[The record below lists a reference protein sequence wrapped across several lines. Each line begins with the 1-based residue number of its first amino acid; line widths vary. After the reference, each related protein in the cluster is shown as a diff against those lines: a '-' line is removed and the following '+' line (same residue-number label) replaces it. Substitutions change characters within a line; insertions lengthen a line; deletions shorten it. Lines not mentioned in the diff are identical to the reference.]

1 MDRIEEEGFP
11 NGLRTDEA
19 AVAHIGVPL
28 RTSSE
33 EDNTS
38 TVIDTGSDKSI
49 NVEKNTEMFRDLE
62 RRMSEASVRA
72 SLHPTRTLSRRST
85 RKSQPADIE
94 KGEVQAGE
102 EKPFDLRDYL
112 ETGVRAADEHGLR
125 RHQMG
130 LVFKNVTIV
139 GEGADASTILNLFS
153 PFIGLAK
160 RLNPLRWGKKHTGT
174 AFDIIHQVTG
184 YCEEGEMLLVLGRPG
199 AGCSS
204 LLRVLANSRKGF
216 LDIKGEVNYGGI
228 PAENFGKYLGEA
240 IYCME
245 EDAHYPELTVKE
257 TLGFALR
264 MKTPAKRLPGVS
276 RKEFQ
281 ADFMNTLLQ
290 IFGLKKQENT
300 MVGNAF
306 IRGLSGGERKRMTI
320 SEAMTASSA
329 ITTWD
334 CPTRGLDAASALDYS
349 KSLRIQC
356 DTLNK
361 TTIATLYQASDS
373 IYKLYDKVM
382 VLYLGRC
389 IFFGP
394 RERAKDYFMEMGYTC
409 EPRKSVPDFLTGITN
424 PNERIVAA
432 GFEGK
437 VPETPEQFEKYFLES
452 EDYKLLQK
460 NIAEYEARVER
471 EQPAADFKAYVTEI
485 KQKGV
490 PHKSVYSANFYEQ
503 TKALTIRQF
512 QILLGD
518 KQALYERYASVLIQ
532 AFIYAS
538 VFYQMGLNSTGAF
551 QRGGALLASLLF
563 NAFLSQAEL
572 PNVLAGRMTLQKHKS
587 YAMYHPSAFHIARV
601 VTDIPIV
608 VVQCTLYA
616 IIVYFMMGFDPRADK
631 FFVFLSINVLAT
643 LCTTDLF
650 RLLGNISPSIYVA
663 FQLTGVILITLITY
677 CGFSIPYKNMHP
689 WLYWI
694 YWIDPYAYAF
704 KALFSNE
711 MRGLTFPCEGPAGLV
726 PYGPTYT
733 SAANQACTIVG
744 AKVGQLYVTG
754 DEYLAAAYGYITSQM
769 SVDVITVFLFWLLFI
784 VLNMIA
790 MEKITWVTGG
800 FVKKIYKKG
809 KAPKHTDEEELIRLR
824 DAQEA
829 YDNMGE
835 NFAAEAGIFTW
846 NHVNYWVPVKK
857 NQLQLL
863 DNCEGW
869 IKPGQM
875 TALMGSSGA
884 GKTTLL
890 DVLAKRK
897 TIGKVEG
904 EIYLNGKAL
913 AVDFERIT
921 GYVEQMDVHNPNL
934 TVREALRFSAKM
946 RQPAEVPLQEKYEY
960 VETVLKMMEMQDLG
974 DALIGILEAGQGI
987 SVEERK
993 RLTIGMELVAKPHIL
1008 FLDEPTSG
1016 LDSQSS
1022 YNIIKFIRKLAD
1034 AGMALVCTIHQ
1045 PSSILFE
1052 HFDRLLLLARGG
1064 KVAYFGDIGENSAIM
1079 NDYFE
1084 RNGARHCE
1092 QSENPAEYI
1101 LEVIGAGINGRAKQD
1116 WTEVWRNS
1124 PEAEAVKQELETLNA
1139 KVGQSPP
1146 DPNAREFATGPW
1158 YQVWEVYKRMNV
1170 IWWRDPYFNIGRI
1183 WQAFFIGLLNGFTF
1197 WQLQPTPSQLQLRA
1211 LITFQIMIMGLTL
1224 VFSIQPQFMM
1234 QRLFFRRD
1242 YASKYYGFF
1251 GFALAMI
1258 LMEIPYMLVAAAVG
1272 FLPLYWTAGLQT
1284 THLDGF
1290 YLYILLVVF
1299 LLFSISFGLAIAAM
1313 LETMAQASIVTP
1325 IPNTFLFLFAGLLSP
1340 AAAMPHFWSS
1350 WMYPLDPY
1358 HYFLEGFVSTL
1369 FNGMQ
1374 VQCQEQDY
1382 LVYTPPSG
1390 QTCGQYSQAYLSA
1403 APGYLKDP
1411 NATDQCQYCQYSTG
1425 ADFLNNLEWSLSNR
1439 WRDFGLLWAYYAFNV
1454 CVFILFVYINRKQR
1468 R

>member
-1 MDRIEEEGFP
+1 MSTIEHVDDEKNSHRLGQNHLNEEHGVSH
-11 NGLRTDEA
+11 NAASEA
-19 AVAHIGVPL
+19 G
-28 RTSSE
+28 
-33 EDNTS
+33 S
-38 TVIDTGSDKSI
+38 TVIDTGSDNSMDIDKS
-49 NVEKNTEMFRDLE
+49 VEMFRDLE
-62 RRMSEASVRA
+62 RRMSQAASEH
-72 SLHPTRTLSRRST
+72 SLNVTRTMSRRST
-85 RKSQPADIE
+85 RKS
-94 KGEVQAGE
+94 AGIDE
-102 EKPFDLRDYL
+102 EKAGQEEQDDSFNFKDYL
-112 ETGVRAADEHGLR
+112 ESGVRAADSNGQ
-125 RHQMG
+125 RHQKMG
-130 LVFKNVTIV
+130 VVFKNLTIV
-139 GEGADASTILNLFS
+139 GEGADASTILSLVS
-153 PFIGLAK
+153 PFVGLAK
-160 RLNPLRWGKKHTGT
+160 RLNPLRWVKKSHGT
-174 AFDIIHQVTG
+174 VFDIVHNVTG
-184 YCEEGEMLLVLGRPG
+184 FCEDGEMLLVLGRPG

-216 LDIKGEVNYGGI
+216 LAIKGEVNYGGI
-228 PAENFGKYLGEA
+228 PAEEFGNYLGEA

-276 RKEFQ
+276 RKDFQ
-281 ADFMNTLLQ
+281 SDFMETMLK

-300 MVGNAF
+300 LVGNAF
-306 IRGLSGGERKRMTI
+306 VRGLSGGERKRMTI
-320 SEAMTASSA
+320 SEAMTARSA
-329 ITTWD
+329 IAAWD

-356 DTLNK
+356 DALNK

-373 IYKLYDKVM
+373 IYNLYDKVM
-382 VLYLGRC
+382 LMYLGRC

-394 RERAKDYFMEMGYTC
+394 RSRAKPYFIEMGYTC
-409 EPRKSVPDFLTGITN
+409 EPRKSTPDFLTGITN
-424 PNERIVAA
+424 PNERIVAK

-437 VPETPEQFEKYFLES
+437 VPETPEQFESYFLES
-452 EDYKLLQK
+452 QDYKELLS
-460 NIAEYEARVER
+460 NMAEYEARIER
-471 EQPAADFKAYVTEI
+471 EQPAEEFKAYVHEI

-490 PHKSVYSANFYEQ
+490 ANQSVYSVNFYEQ
-503 TKALTIRQF
+503 VRALTIRQF

-518 KQALYERYASVLIQ
+518 KHALYERYFSVLIQ

-538 VFYQMGLNSTGAF
+538 VFYQMSLNSTGAF

-601 VTDIPIV
+601 ITDIPII
-608 VVQCTLYA
+608 VVQCAMYA

-631 FFVFLSINVLAT
+631 FFVFLFINVLAT

-663 FQLTGVILITLITY
+663 FQLTGILLITLITY
-677 CGFSIPYKNMHP
+677 CGFSIPYNNMHP

-704 KALFSNE
+704 KALFTNE
-711 MRGLTFPCEGPAGLV
+711 MRGLTFPCQPPSGLV
-726 PYGPTYT
+726 PAGPTYT
-733 SAANQACTIVG
+733 DPAHQACTIVG
-744 AKVGQLYVTG
+744 AAPGQLFVTG
-754 DEYLAAAYGYITSQM
+754 DQYLEAAYGYKTSQM
-769 SVDVITVFLFWLLFI
+769 SIDIIAVFLFWLLFI

-800 FVKKIYKKG
+800 YVKKVYKKG

-829 YDNMGE
+829 YDKMGE
-835 NFAAEAGIFTW
+835 DFAAEAGVFTW
-846 NHVNYWVPVKK
+846 NHVNYYVPVQKT
-857 NQLQLL
+857 QLQLL
-863 DNCEGW
+863 NDCEGW

-904 EIYLNGKAL
+904 EIFLNGKAL
-913 AVDFERIT
+913 AADFERIT

-946 RQPAEVPLQEKYEY
+946 RQPAEIPIEEKYEY

-974 DALIGILEAGQGI
+974 DALIGFLEAGQGI

-1064 KVAYFGDIGENSAIM
+1064 KVAYFGDIGENSAVM
-1079 NDYFE
+1079 NEYFE
-1084 RNGARHCE
+1084 SNGARRCE
-1092 QSENPAEYI
+1092 QVENPAEYI
-1101 LEVIGAGINGRAKQD
+1101 LEVIGAGINGRSKQD

-1124 PEAEAVKQELETLNA
+1124 KEAQAIKDELSSLNA
-1139 KVGQSPP
+1139 DADKLGV
-1146 DPNAREFATGPW
+1146 DENAREFATGTM
-1158 YQVWEVYKRMNV
+1158 YQIWEVYKRINL

-1183 WQAFFIGLLNGFTF
+1183 WQAFFIGFLNGFTF
-1197 WQLQPTPSQLQLRA
+1197 WKLQPTPSQLQLRA
-1211 LITFQIMIMGLTL
+1211 LVVFQIMIMGLTL

-1251 GFALAMI
+1251 AFAFSMI
-1258 LMEIPYMLVAAAVG
+1258 LVEIPYMCVAGALG

-1284 THLDGF
+1284 TALDGF
-1290 YLYILLVVF
+1290 YLYLMLTIF
-1299 LLFSISFGLAIAAM
+1299 LMFSISFGLAIAAM

-1340 AAAMPHFWSS
+1340 AAAMPYFWRS

-1358 HYFLEGFVSTL
+1358 HYFLEGFISTL

-1374 VQCQEQDY
+1374 VQCDDQDFIQ
-1382 LVYTPPSG
+1382 YTPASG
-1390 QTCGQYSQAYLSA
+1390 QNCGDYTKAYMSM

-1411 NATDQCQYCQYSTG
+1411 SATDNCQYCQYSSG
-1425 ADFLNNLEWSLSNR
+1425 SDFLNSFQWSINNR
-1439 WRDFGLLWAYYAFNV
+1439 WRNFGLMWAYYAFNV
-1454 CVFILFVYINRKQR
+1454 MVFVVFVYINRKQKR
-1468 R
+1468 

>member
-1 MDRIEEEGFP
+1 M
-11 NGLRTDEA
+11 
-19 AVAHIGVPL
+19 GV
-28 RTSSE
+28 
-33 EDNTS
+33 
-38 TVIDTGSDKSI
+38 
-49 NVEKNTEMFRDLE
+49 
-62 RRMSEASVRA
+62 
-72 SLHPTRTLSRRST
+72 
-85 RKSQPADIE
+85 
-94 KGEVQAGE
+94 
-102 EKPFDLRDYL
+102 
-112 ETGVRAADEHGLR
+112 
-125 RHQMG
+125 
-130 LVFKNVTIV
+130 VFKNLSII
-139 GEGADASTILNLFS
+139 GEGADASTILNLMS

-160 RLNPLRWGKKHTGT
+160 MLNPLRWAKRQRGT
-174 AFDIIHQVTG
+174 AFDIVHDVTG
-184 YCEEGEMLLVLGRPG
+184 FVEDGEMLLVLGRPG

-216 LDIKGEVNYGGI
+216 LNITGDVYYGGI
-228 PAENFGKYLGEA
+228 PAQEFGKYLGEA

-257 TLGFALR
+257 TLGFALK
-264 MKTPAKRLPGVS
+264 MKTPAQRLPGVS
-276 RKEFQ
+276 RKDFQ
-281 ADFMNTLLQ
+281 NDFMNTLLT
-290 IFGLKKQENT
+290 IFGLKKQQNT
-300 MVGNAF
+300 VVGNAF
-306 IRGLSGGERKRMTI
+306 VRGLSGGERKRMTI

-329 ITTWD
+329 VAAWD

-356 DTLNK
+356 DALNK

-373 IYKLYDKVM
+373 IYNLYDKVM
-382 VLYLGRC
+382 LMYLGRC

-394 RERAKDYFMEMGYTC
+394 ANRAKAYFMEMGYTC
-409 EPRKSVPDFLTGITN
+409 EPRKSTPDFLTGITN
-424 PNERIVAA
+424 PNERIVAE

-437 VPETPEQFEKYFLES
+437 VPETPEQMEAYFLQS
-452 EDYKLLQK
+452 QDYKNLQDA
-460 NIAEYEARVER
+460 IAAYEARIEK
-471 EQPAADFKAYVTEI
+471 EQPAAEFKEYVREI

-490 PHKSVYSANFYEQ
+490 PGKSVYSVNFYEQ
-503 TKALTIRQF
+503 VKALTLRQF
-512 QILLGD
+512 QILWGD
-518 KQALYERYASVLIQ
+518 KHAIYERYASVLIQ

-538 VFYQMGLNSTGAF
+538 VFYQMSLTSTGAF
-551 QRGGALLASLLF
+551 QRGGALLSSLLF

-572 PNVLAGRMTLQKHKS
+572 PNVLGGRMTLQKHKS

-601 VTDIPIV
+601 ITDIPIIF
-608 VVQCTLYA
+608 VQCFMYT
-616 IIVYFMMGFDPRADK
+616 IIVYFMMGFDARADK
-631 FFVFLSINVLAT
+631 FFVFLIVNVLTT

-663 FQLTGVILITLITY
+663 FQLTGIILITLITY

-689 WLYWI
+689 WLSWI

-704 KALFSNE
+704 KALFTNE
-711 MRGLTFPCEGPAGLV
+711 MRGLTFPCEGAAGLV

-733 SAANQACTIVG
+733 DPAHQACTIVG
-744 AKVGQLYVTG
+744 ANPGELFVVGDSFLDVS
-754 DEYLAAAYGYITSQM
+754 YGYLTSQM
-769 SVDVITVFLFWLLFI
+769 SIDIIAVFLFWLFFI
-784 VLNMIA
+784 CCNMIA

-800 FVKKIYKKG
+800 VVKKVYKAG

-824 DAQEA
+824 DAQDA
-829 YDNMGE
+829 YDKMGD

-846 NHVNYWVPVKK
+846 NHVNYHVPVGKI
-857 NQLQLL
+857 QLQLL
-863 DNCEGW
+863 NDCEGW

-897 TIGKVEG
+897 TMGTIDG
-904 EIYLNGKAL
+904 EIFLNGKAL
-913 AVDFERIT
+913 AADFERIT

-946 RQPAEVPLQEKYEY
+946 RQPQEVPLEEKYEY

-1079 NDYFE
+1079 NEYFE
-1084 RNGARHCE
+1084 GNGARHCD

-1101 LEVIGAGINGRAKQD
+1101 LEVIGAGINGKSKQD
-1116 WTEVWRNS
+1116 WTDVWRNS
-1124 PEAEAVKQELETLNA
+1124 KEARAIKAELETLNA
-1139 KVGQSPP
+1139 DAGKHPV
-1146 DPNAREFATGPW
+1146 DTEAREFATTTA
-1158 YQVWEVYKRMNV
+1158 YQLKEVYKRMNL

-1183 WQAFFIGLLNGFTF
+1183 WQAFFIGILNGFTF
-1197 WQLQPTPSQLQLRA
+1197 WKLQPTTSQLQLRT
-1211 LITFQIMIMGLTL
+1211 LVVFQIIIMGLTL

-1242 YASKYYGFF
+1242 FASKYYGFAA
-1251 GFALAMI
+1251 FALAMI
-1258 LMEIPYMLVAAAVG
+1258 LVEIPYMCVAGAVG
-1272 FLPLYWTAGLQT
+1272 FLPLYWTAGLET

-1290 YLYILLVVF
+1290 YLYLLLVIF
-1299 LLFSISFGLAIAAM
+1299 LMFSISFGLAIAAM
-1313 LETMAQASIVTP
+1313 LESMAQASIITP

-1340 AAAMPHFWSS
+1340 AAAMVYFWRV

-1358 HYFLEGFVSTL
+1358 HYFLEGFITTV
-1369 FNGMQ
+1369 FNNMQ
-1374 VQCQEQDY
+1374 VQCIDSDWISY
-1382 LVYTPPSG
+1382 SPPSG

-1403 APGYLKDP
+1403 GTGYLKDP
-1411 NATDQCQYCQYSTG
+1411 NATDLCQYCQYSSG
-1425 ADFLNNLEWSLSNR
+1425 EEYLSGFEWTIAHR
-1439 WRDFGLLWAYYAFNV
+1439 WRNYGLMWAYWVFNV
-1454 CVFILFVYINRKQR
+1454 SVFVLFVYINRKQKR
-1468 R
+1468 